1 MLDVAGAVGIL
12 RFRSPWGVLRVW
24 PWEVPW
30 SSGEKKKIKWFGK
43 KIKWFGVKPPY
54 GFS

>member
-30 SSGEKKKIKWFGK
+30 SSGEKKIKLSGLVK
-43 KIKWFGVKPPY
+43 KLSGLV
-54 GFS
+54 